1 MKTSQFSKTK
11 IFLFAVAILIVAL
24 ILYLFA
30 ELIFM
35 LALSVL
41 ISLIFIPVVTFLER
55 YKFNRIL
62 ATLTVFVGFGFLIY
76 IGFSVFV
83 PKIGSQ
89 LNALIQKISLVSVQ
103 EQILSFENK
112 IRSLFPFL
120 EEGVVVQKAE
130 SFVTKFA
137 EESFLNFTSFLGG
150 IFSMAAVLFLMPF
163 IIFFLIKDRDKLI
176 KGMITF
182 LPNKYFEMSYW
193 IIKKI
198 TLQLGHFVRGWIF
211 DATYVGFACGLA
223 FYLIG
228 IENAVALGVIAGVGH
243 LVPYFGPVI
252 GGLPALLISLLQHG
266 NFSAAPFIIL
276 ALAIIYVSDNGFVQ
290 PYVFSKQ
297 INLHPLLIII
307 LIIAGGQLLG
317 IVGMIFAVP
326 TATVV
331 KTAAQEIYFV
341 LKNYNIAKV

>member
-1 MKTSQFSKTK
+1 MKTSLSKTK
-11 IFLFAVAILIVAL
+11 IFLIVVAL
-24 ILYLFA
+24 LVIALVSYLFA
-30 ELIFM
+30 QLIFM

-41 ISLIFIPVVTFLER
+41 ISLIFVPVVTFLEK
-55 YKFNRIL
+55 YKFSRIL
-62 ATLTVFVGFGFLIY
+62 ATLTVFVAFGFLLY
-76 IGFSVFV
+76 LGFSIFI

-89 LNALIQKISLVSVQ
+89 LNSLIVKLSEVSV
-103 EQILSFENK
+103 EDQIVKAEHK
-112 IRSLFPFL
+112 VREIFPFIS
-120 EEGVVVQKAE
+120 EGMIVHKAE
-130 SFVTKFA
+130 SFLTKFA
-137 EESFLNFTSFLGG
+137 EESIVNFASFLGSV
-150 IFSMAAVLFLMPF
+150 FSMAAVIFLMPF

-193 IIKKI
+193 IINKI
-198 TLQLGHFVRGWIF
+198 TMQLGHFVRGWIF

-228 IENAVALGVIAGVGH
+228 VENAVALGVIAGVGH
-243 LVPYFGPVI
+243 LVPYLGPVI
-252 GGLPALLISLLQHG
+252 GGIPALLISLLQYG
-266 NFSAAPFIIL
+266 NLSAAPLIIL
-276 ALAIIYVSDNGFVQ
+276 ALTIIYVTDNGFVQ

-297 INLHPLLIII
+297 INLHPLLIIV

-341 LKNYNIAKV
+341 FKNYNIAKV

>member
-1 MKTSQFSKTK
+1 MKQSQFSKTK
-11 IFLFAVAILIVAL
+11 FFLFALAFLFFGLIV
-24 ILYLFA
+24 YLFA
-30 ELIFM
+30 ELLFI
-35 LALSVL
+35 LAMSVL
-41 ISLIFIPVVTFLER
+41 ISLIFIPVVNFLER

-76 IGFSVFV
+76 VGFSTLI

-89 LNALIQKISLVSVQ
+89 LNSLIQQISYVSIQ
-103 EQILSFENK
+103 EQILSIEIK
-112 IRSLFPFL
+112 LRSIFPFL
-120 EEGVVVQKAE
+120 EEGIVVHKAE
-130 SFVTKFA
+130 SFLTKFA
-137 EESFLNFTSFLGG
+137 EESFLNFTSFLSG

-163 IIFFLIKDRDKLI
+163 IIFFLIKDRDKMI
-176 KGMITF
+176 KGLITF

-193 IIKKI
+193 IIDKI
-198 TLQLGHFVRGWIF
+198 ALQLGHFVRGWIF

-228 IENAVALGVIAGVGH
+228 IENAIALGVIAGVGH

-252 GGLPALLISLLQHG
+252 GGLPALLISLLQYG
-266 NFSAAPFIIL
+266 DFSAAPLIIL
-276 ALAIIYVSDNGFVQ
+276 ALAIIYVIDNGFVQ

-341 LKNYNIAKV
+341 LKNYHIAKV